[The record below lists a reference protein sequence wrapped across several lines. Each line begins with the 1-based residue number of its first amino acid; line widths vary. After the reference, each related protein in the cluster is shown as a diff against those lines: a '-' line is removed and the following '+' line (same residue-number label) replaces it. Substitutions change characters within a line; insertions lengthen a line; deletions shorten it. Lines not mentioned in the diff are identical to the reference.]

1 MKYTC
6 QPITLETRLPRD
18 TAAPVREA
26 LTAYADR
33 FSRAGRAYFARVSRG
48 EKIAKPEFMTEFGLT
63 GRQFNAVKVT
73 VEGMIDSQ
81 RSNLPNYALQCEAKA
96 DGLARRINQKR
107 QLAGRA
113 RAPRAAKLW
122 GSIKKMQN
130 RLQSLR
136 ARAAVFRQRIADD
149 DIRICFGSRR
159 RFNAQH
165 HLEQNDYDSHSDW
178 AADWRAARASQFFVL
193 GSKDEAGGCQGCSL
207 IREDDETYT
216 LRLRMPAELVEE
228 HGRYAWLTGIR
239 FPYRPEVIESAR
251 LNNRLRTEKQ
261 AEYRAAKRAGATT
274 QSEGQYL
281 ADAGQALSYRFVQD
295 EKGWRVLVTTNM
307 VSEPAVAD
315 TAGGVIGVDFN
326 ANHLAVASLDAAG
339 AKVALDRIE
348 LADHQ
353 ATSRQNKTQLQE
365 AAKAVIG
372 RAAAAGKPVVIE
384 KLSFRGKKAGLQ
396 KQESG
401 RAGYHR
407 MLSRLSHRAFAEA
420 LKMQALRSQV
430 AIIEVN
436 PAYTSLIGRLKYGR
450 ETGFD
455 THQAAAW
462 VIGRRGMGK
471 RDGLPSRCA
480 VRPATRTRTFVAP
493 EDARKD
499 DPRDLKRV
507 TRAFSQWCSTEWAAW
522 RRCQKN
528 WQWSQVPAGPD
539 VPF

>member
-1 MKYTC
+1 MEYAR

-18 TAAPVREA
+18 TAEPVREA

-33 FSRAGRAYFARVSRG
+33 FSRAGRTYFARVSRG
-48 EKIAKPEFMTEFGLT
+48 NKISKSEFMTEFGLT

-96 DGLARRINQKR
+96 DGLARRINQKK

-113 RAPRAAKLW
+113 RAPRAAKMW
-122 GSIKKMQN
+122 RPIKNMQN

-136 ARAAVFRQRIADD
+136 DRAEVFRQRIQNE

-165 HLEQNDYDSHSDW
+165 YLDKNGYPDHAAW
-178 AADWRAARASQFFVL
+178 ATEWRAARASQFFVL

-228 HGRYAWLTGIR
+228 HDRYVWLTGIR
-239 FPYRPEVIESAR
+239 FPYRPEVVEAAR
-251 LNNRLRTEKQ
+251 LSNLDRTQRQ
-261 AEYRAAKRAGATT
+261 AEYRAAKRAGTTT

-281 ADAGQALSYRFVQD
+281 ADAGQAMSYRFVRD
-295 EKGWRVLVTTNM
+295 DKGWRVLVTTNM
-307 VSEPAVAD
+307 VAEPAVAD

-326 ANHLAVASLDAAG
+326 ADHLAVAELDPAG
-339 AKVALDRIE
+339 HKDQLDRID
-348 LADHQ
+348 LADHL

-372 RAAAAGKPVVIE
+372 RAVAADKPVVIE

-396 KQESG
+396 KQEAGS
-401 RAGYHR
+401 AGYHR
-407 MLSRLSHRAFAEA
+407 MLSRLSHRAFSEA
-420 LKMQALRSQV
+420 LKMQALRRGV
-430 AIIEVN
+430 AVIEVN

-499 DPRDLKRV
+499 DPRALKRV
-507 TRAFSQWCSTEWAAW
+507 TRAFSQWCTAEWGAW

-528 WQWSQVPAGPD
+528 WQRPQDLAEPD
-539 VPF
+539 FPF

>member
-1 MKYTC
+1 MKCTR
-6 QPITLETRLPRD
+6 QPITLETRLSRD

-26 LTAYADR
+26 LAAYADR
-33 FSRAGRAYFARVSRG
+33 FSRAGRTYFARVSRG
-48 EKIAKPEFMTEFGLT
+48 EKIAKSEFMTEFGLS

-73 VEGMIDSQ
+73 IEGMIESQ

-96 DGLARRINQKR
+96 DGLARRIETKK

-113 RAPRAAKLW
+113 RAPRAANLW
-122 GSIKKMQN
+122 RAIHKMQN
-130 RLQSLR
+130 RFQSLR
-136 ARAAVFRQRIADD
+136 GQAEVLRQRIADD

-165 HLEQNDYDSHSDW
+165 HLDKNFYLSHEAWVS
-178 AADWRAARASQFFVL
+178 DWRAARASQFFVL

-207 IREDDETYT
+207 IREDDETYS

-228 HGRYAWLTGIR
+228 HGRYVWLTGVR
-239 FPYRPEVIESAR
+239 FPYRPEVIEAAR
-251 LNNRLRTEKQ
+251 LSNLDRTQRK
-261 AEYRAAKRAGATT
+261 AEYRTAKQAGITT

-281 ADAGQALSYRFVQD
+281 ADAGQALSYRFVRD
-295 EKGWRVLVTTNM
+295 DKGWRVLVTTNL
-307 VSEPAVAD
+307 VVEPAVAD
-315 TAGGVIGVDFN
+315 TTGGVIGADFN
-326 ANHLAVASLDAAG
+326 ADHLAVAELDGAG

-365 AAKAVIG
+365 AAKAVID
-372 RAAAAGKPVVIE
+372 RAVAAGKPVVIE

-396 KQESG
+396 KQEASS
-401 RAGYHR
+401 AGYHR
-407 MLSRLSHRAFAEA
+407 MLSRLSHRVFAEA
-420 LKMQALRSQV
+420 LKMQALRRCV
-430 AIIEVN
+430 AVIEVN

-471 RDGLPSRCA
+471 KDRLPVRCA
-480 VRPATRTRTFVAP
+480 VRPATRTRTFRAP
-493 EDARKD
+493 EDARQD
-499 DPRDLKRV
+499 EPRALKRV
-507 TRAFSQWCSTEWAAW
+507 TRAFSQWCTAEWGAW

-528 WQWSQVPAGPD
+528 WQRPQGLAEPD
-539 VPF
+539 FPF